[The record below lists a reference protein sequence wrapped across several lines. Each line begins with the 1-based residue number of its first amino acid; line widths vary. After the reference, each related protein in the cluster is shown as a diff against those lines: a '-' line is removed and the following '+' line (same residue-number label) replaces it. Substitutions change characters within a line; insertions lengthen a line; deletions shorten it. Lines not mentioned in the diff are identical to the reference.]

1 VGSRDLC
8 GAVLGPPRAALAGA
22 TGRRLADIGGGTGNY
37 ALALARDGWDPVV
50 IDRSPEMLAR
60 ATEKGLATITPDARA
75 LPVDDE
81 AFDAVMLISM
91 LHHVD
96 DPAVVLAEARRILRR
111 GGRLALFVPMPRPR
125 SCGCGC

>member
-1 VGSRDLC
+1 M
-8 GAVLGPPRAALAGA
+8 PRAALAGA

-60 ATEKGLATITPDARA
+60 ATEKGLATITADARA